1 MQSTVGLKNDCRMA
15 ANDGNADTASA
26 WKGQARAR
34 YPMIRGYTDQS
45 ANERTFL
52 AWVRTGIA
60 VTAFGLFVGKFELFS
75 AAPAVTSAPD
85 PAVGLPLTAL
95 ARAIERYDGLALAV
109 LGVAVIILAAV
120 SFVRIQRQLGDA

>member
-1 MQSTVGLKNDCRMA
+1 
-15 ANDGNADTASA
+15 
-26 WKGQARAR
+26 
-34 YPMIRGYTDQS
+34 MIRGYTDQS

-60 VTAFGLFVGKFELFS
+60 VTAFGLFVEKFELLS

-120 SFVRIQRQLGDA
+120 SFVRIQRQLGDADMHRNRSALLAVVFSAALALIILNVGAYVVLA